1 MQCAFL
7 LWPKNPARKRT
18 LTPALYRA
26 RRERG
31 AAAAAQKIRER
42 EREEEEEEEEGGFF
56 GVCPVPSVRAP
67 PKIPKYPR
75 LGVLH

>member
-42 EREEEEEEEEGGFF
+42 ERERGGGGGGGRRVFW
-56 GVCPVPSVRAP
+56 GVPCTER
-67 PKIPKYPR
+67 
-75 LGVLH
+75 

>member
-7 LWPKNPARKRT
+7 LWPKNPARKGT

-42 EREEEEEEEEGGFF
+42 ERGGGGGGRRVFW
-56 GVCPVPSVRAP
+56 GVPCTER
-67 PKIPKYPR
+67 
-75 LGVLH
+75 